1 MLETR
6 LQAENT
12 AFAQFQG
19 GNDVFGEAV
28 LTQVTDITG
37 YKMSVLTKSN
47 SSALRPPLAAW
58 VFRALLICCCAGLL
72 SVILGPDNSWDLRFY
87 HLYAP
92 WAYLQG
98 RYLYDIGPA
107 HSQGFL
113 NPTSGVLFYALISSK
128 LNDFPR
134 ILAFVMGAVHGL
146 NAVLIFAIVRHV
158 LRPLQRLD
166 GFVLRAAAFL
176 VGVSGTGFVSLLGMT
191 SNDLI
196 NSVFVLASL
205 LCVLKVAEL
214 PAADRGGTGFAL
226 AGLFAGIAV
235 GLKYTAAVFVPGLGT
250 ITIIAAIRR
259 KTVGGPIAFAAAS
272 AVGVLA
278 VAGHHLVTL
287 WQDFGNPLFPFLNQI
302 FHSPY
307 YEPEPLRDKQ
317 FLPRDVWQALVYP
330 FYWAKTNSY
339 LVSEVRFRDWRGA
352 IAYVAIAAGLFKL
365 VTSCARGKLSRDDA
379 FAETQ
384 GLALVFVFMIVSFFV
399 WEFAFSIYR
408 YAVVLE
414 MLTGAAAMGG
424 LIWLVKDHRL
434 RIAAAIAVLA
444 AVALTTIYPDWE
456 RGRFGNRYVDVR
468 VPPLPPNSLVLLA
481 TGQPAAY
488 FIPFAEPTARYL
500 GIENNYLLLSQHN
513 ILASEVKRL
522 MRTPGPSK
530 FILSFGPFDS
540 GKLNAILAHFGLRL
554 GSSPCQPIRSNLE
567 VDALSLCEAV
577 EDGGRPGAD
586 GQD

>member
-1 MLETR
+1 MDT
-6 LQAENT
+6 T
-12 AFAQFQG
+12 S
-19 GNDVFGEAV
+19 
-28 LTQVTDITG
+28 
-37 YKMSVLTKSN
+37 YKTSVLTKSN
-47 SSALRPPLAAW
+47 SSVLRLPLAAW
-58 VFRALLICCCAGLL
+58 VLRALLICCCAGLL
-72 SVILGPDNSWDLRFY
+72 SIILGPDNSWDLRFY
-87 HLYAP
+87 HLYTP

-107 HSQGFL
+107 QSQGFL
-113 NPTSGVLFYALISSK
+113 NPTSGFLFYALISSK

-134 ILAFVMGAVHGL
+134 ILAFVMGAVHGI

-158 LRPLQRLD
+158 LQPLRRPD
-166 GFVLRAAAFL
+166 GFALRTAAFL
-176 VGVSGTGFVSLLGMT
+176 IGISGTGFVSLLGMT

-196 NSVFVLASL
+196 NSIFVLASL
-205 LCVLKVAEL
+205 LCVLRVAEL
-214 PAADRGGTGFAL
+214 PVADRGRTGFAL

-235 GLKYTAAVFVPGLGT
+235 GLKYTAAVFVPGLAA
-250 ITIIAAIRR
+250 IAILVAIRR
-259 KTVGGPIAFAAAS
+259 KTVSGPILFGAAA

-317 FLPRDVWQALVYP
+317 FLPRDVWQTLAYP

-365 VTSCARGKLSRDDA
+365 VASCVGGKREDT
-379 FAETQ
+379 FAETK
-384 GLALVFVFMIVSFFV
+384 GLALVFVFIAVSFFV

-408 YAVVLE
+408 YAIVLE
-414 MLTGAAAMGG
+414 MLTGVAAMGG
-424 LIWLVKDHRL
+424 LSWLLKDFRL
-434 RIAAAIAVLA
+434 RIAAAIIVLA
-444 AVALTTIYPDWE
+444 ATAVTTIYPDWE
-456 RGRFGNRYVDVR
+456 RGRFGDRYVDVR
-468 VPPLPPNSLVLLA
+468 VPPLPPDSLVLLA

-488 FIPFAEPTARYL
+488 FIPFAEPAARYL
-500 GIENNYLLLSQHN
+500 GIENNYLRLSQHN

-522 MRTPGPSK
+522 MRTPGPHK
-530 FILSFGPFDS
+530 FILSFGPFD
-540 GKLNAILAHFGLRL
+540 GDKLNAILAHFGLRL
-554 GSSPCQPIRSNLE
+554 SSSPCRPIRSNLE

-577 EDGGRPGAD
+577 EN
-586 GQD
+586 